1 MNYYITWF
9 LSLKSRHLFFLIFG
23 IPFLAQIILIEILI
37 GTGDNFS
44 TGVLAHLRI
53 MSVVIFASLTTYLLW
68 CWSVAM
74 FFYAKAPLHII
85 KHVARFKLMFVLSL
99 FYILVFAMSIGGG
112 NLLSHI
118 EHEEWHIILL
128 IGIHVMGSGAM
139 MYCLYFVAR
148 TVKTFELQRELKFED
163 FSEEFF
169 LLLFFPLG
177 VWKIQP
183 KINALASSAQEYN
196 NHKYSNKE

>member
-9 LSLKSRHLFFLIFG
+9 LSIKSRHLFFLIVV
-23 IPFLAQIILIEILI
+23 IPFLAQIILIEVFI
-37 GTGDNFS
+37 GTGDNIS

-53 MSVVIFASLTTYLLW
+53 MSVVIFASLATYLLW

-74 FFYAKAPLHII
+74 FFYANAPLHMI

-99 FYILVFAMSIGGG
+99 FHVLLFAMSIGGG
-112 NLLSHI
+112 NLLNPI
-118 EHEEWHIILL
+118 EPADWHTILL
-128 IGIHVMGSGAM
+128 IGIHVMGSGAL

-148 TVKTFELQRELKFED
+148 TVKTFELQKKSKFED

-183 KINALASSAQEYN
+183 KINALASSAQEY
-196 NHKYSNKE
+196 KKP

>member
-9 LSLKSRHLFFLIFG
+9 LSLQNRHLFFLIIG
-23 IPFLAQIILIEILI
+23 IPFLAQIILIEVFI
-37 GTGDNFS
+37 GTGDNLS
-44 TGVLAHLRI
+44 TGVIAHLLV
-53 MSVVIFASLTTYLLW
+53 MSVVIFASLATYLLW

-74 FFYAKAPLHII
+74 FFYAKAPLHMI

-99 FYILVFAMSIGGG
+99 FYVLLFAMSISGG
-112 NLLSHI
+112 NLLSPI
-118 EHEEWHIILL
+118 EHVERHTLLL
-128 IGIHVMGSGAM
+128 IGIHVMGSGAL

-148 TVKTFELQRELKFED
+148 TVKTFELQRKLKFED

-183 KINALASSAQEYN
+183 KINALASSAQEY
-196 NHKYSNKE
+196 KKP